1 MPYSIKKK
9 GSDFAVIKKSDG
21 STVPGGRHQTQEK
34 AEAPL
39 KALFAN
45 IKSTDNSPSD
55 MNKEILQC
63 RASGAEIKVSQP
75 WKQGEQASFC
85 YMPSGVH
92 NITAGFRGK
101 AINITVN
108 VHEGT
113 ANKVQA
119 SFESLKAEAPKQHPF
134 GDIEHDEKEAS
145 FHPVNF
151 SWGDHLGEQGVI
163 CSCEPTSLGER
174 NVNGK
179 IHRSFSP
186 SFATDADYSKAKL
199 QDGVYT
205 FPEGVRGSQANPA
218 EVIGIDFC
226 VGTLTNKPA
235 FRAMPP
241 VKAKKT
247 DAVTA
252 GAPVGNRNAAKDRDG
267 NSGREQASQ
276 TAEAATAKAD
286 KSGNPEHHAEAA
298 KLHTKAMDAYNRHV
312 DGSQEPR
319 PQSSRMASYH
329 RGEASY
335 HENMASGQN
344 KFEAA
349 RNAMKASKPEVASSS
364 IRAAA
369 QIADQPAP
377 SSDDYADL
385 AKKAEFKTAVAKA
398 ADKVFPDGE
407 AHGKKFH
414 LHTEAAMAQKAAADT
429 CEDED
434 CKAEHQEQADEHL
447 ACAEEHG
454 KIIAKDESK
463 DETVIKA
470 GGPGSGRHSESY
482 RTSPNAQDDKSAA
495 FHKNEASKSFDKA
508 SGEGDNK
515 TRAAL
520 HASGVAHLES
530 HAAFKSGNPL
540 DHKGAEAAHNEAAQ
554 KLKAAGQEPA
564 AKAHEEMAAHHA
576 SHFAALGLKNLK
588 ASQPEKLTS
597 DSVLA
602 SIKGAKLAPV
612 KIADSQS
619 ILASLA
625 RAKSN

>member
-9 GSDFAVIKKSDG
+9 GSDFAVIKTADG
-21 STVPGGRHQTQEK
+21 STVPGGRHLTQEK
-34 AEAPL
+34 AEAHL

-45 IKSTDNSPSD
+45 VKSTDNSLSD
-55 MNKEILQC
+55 MNKEILKC
-63 RASGAEIKVSQP
+63 RASGSEIKVSQP

-85 YMPSGVH
+85 YMPAGVH

-119 SFESLKAEAPKQHPF
+119 SFESLKAEAPRQHPF

-205 FPEGVRGSQANPA
+205 FPEGVRGSQTNPA

-241 VKAKKT
+241 VKAK
-247 DAVTA
+247 
-252 GAPVGNRNAAKDRDG
+252 
-267 NSGREQASQ
+267 
-276 TAEAATAKAD
+276 
-286 KSGNPEHHAEAA
+286 
-298 KLHTKAMDAYNRHV
+298 
-312 DGSQEPR
+312 
-319 PQSSRMASYH
+319 
-329 RGEASY
+329 
-335 HENMASGQN
+335 NMKN
-344 KFEAA
+344 KV
-349 RNAMKASKPEVASSS
+349 K
-364 IRAAA
+364 AAA
-369 QIADQPAP
+369 EKVADQPAP
-377 SSDDYADL
+377 SSADYADL

-398 ADKVFPDGE
+398 ADKIFPEGE

-414 LHTEAAMAQKAAADT
+414 LHTEAAMAQKAAAET

-434 CKAEHQEQADEHL
+434 CKAEHQECADEHL
-447 ACAEEHG
+447 ASAEEHG

-470 GGPGSGRHSESY
+470 EAASEEMKATQAAYDASC
-482 RTSPNAQDDKSAA
+482 SA
-495 FHKNEASKSFDKA
+495 NEASDHADENQSERTHKAAMKLHAEASSLHDKA
-508 SGEGDNK
+508 SEAHGDS
-515 TRAAL
+515 AHADLHDAL
-520 HASGVAHLES
+520 AKFHDQ
-530 HAAFKSGNPL
+530 KS
-540 DHKGAEAAHNEAAQ
+540 AEH
-554 KLKAAGQEPA
+554 KAASE
-564 AKAHEEMAAHHA
+564 KKDDKVE
-576 SHFAALGLKNLK
+576 SKT
-588 ASQPEKLTS
+588 KLTS
-597 DSVLA
+597 DSVFA
-602 SIKGAKLAPV
+602 SIKASKPAPV